1 MKNRKWIIIGLTLLF
16 VLLSVLITT
25 NLIKPFD
32 TFMYELITYG
42 MNDITTIIYKAI
54 TFLGS
59 TLFIVL
65 LCIVFL
71 ILFIVLKK
79 KNIGLVISS
88 VLIISTLF
96 NNLLKIIFCRTRPDV
111 IKLVHESSY
120 SFPSGHTMASVS
132 MYGILIYILI
142 KSNINKK
149 IKLILITILGILPIL
164 VGLSRVYLG
173 AHYISDIIGGFIVS
187 IILLLIETYIIDK
200 KKWL

>member
-79 KNIGLVISS
+79 KNVGLVISS